1 LQLQLGGIYY
11 NLYEVENLK
20 RAAGRVGEGPGEAL
34 CGGGTGGGGADGGAV
49 EGFSGAQVSLAVDL
63 IVMPMTV

>member
-1 LQLQLGGIYY
+1 MQLQLGEIYY

-34 CGGGTGGGGADGGAV
+34 CGGRTGGGGAV
-49 EGFSGAQVSLAVDL
+49 EGFSGAQVSLTVDL
-63 IVMPMTV
+63 IVMLMTV